1 MFCEKCGKEI
11 KETEKF
17 CENCGAL
24 NKNYRMPEQSGIAES
39 GAAGTN
45 LVISGTKKKSDKK
58 KVWIIAAVILVCIV
72 VIGLF
77 NTCGSGDKVLRY
89 NLTVINN
96 TGIDIYAFYASE
108 QDVDN
113 WEEDV
118 LGNDILY
125 AGDSVNIKFTI
136 TEDDLDWDFAM
147 EDMYGNMI
155 EFYGLSFADCDISG
169 ATLVLEYDGYEGTAT
184 LY

>member
-1 MFCEKCGKEI
+1 M
-11 KETEKF
+11 
-17 CENCGAL
+17 
-24 NKNYRMPEQSGIAES
+24 
-39 GAAGTN
+39 
-45 LVISGTKKKSDKK
+45 
-58 KVWIIAAVILVCIV
+58 ILVCIV

-108 QDVDN
+108 RDVDN

-125 AGDSVNIKFTI
+125 AGDSVNIEFTI

-155 EFYGLSFADCDISG
+155 EFYGLSLLIVISAEQLWFWSMTVMKG
-169 ATLVLEYDGYEGTAT
+169 RQHYTRGI
-184 LY
+184 

>member
-1 MFCEKCGKEI
+1 MDYC
-11 KETEKF
+11 
-17 CENCGAL
+17 
-24 NKNYRMPEQSGIAES
+24 R
-39 GAAGTN
+39 
-45 LVISGTKKKSDKK
+45 SDFS
-58 KVWIIAAVILVCIV
+58 IV

-108 QDVDN
+108 RDVDN

-125 AGDSVNIKFTI
+125 AGDSVNIEFTI

-155 EFYGLSFADCDISG
+155 GFYGLSFADCDISG